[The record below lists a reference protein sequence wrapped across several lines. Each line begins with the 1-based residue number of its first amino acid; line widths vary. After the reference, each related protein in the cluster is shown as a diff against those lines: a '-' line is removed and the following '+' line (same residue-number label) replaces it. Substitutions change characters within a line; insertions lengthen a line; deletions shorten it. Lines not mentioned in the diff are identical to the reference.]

1 MAQLNEYQVI
11 VKPVM
16 TEKSLTSAAEGKYT
30 FEVDVRA
37 NKLQIA
43 EAVSMVFDVDVVKV
57 NVITSLPSQAS
68 ITERG
73 HVVDALS
80 RRVCFQRTHQLEG
93 QHADLGV
100 LHGGDC
106 HPGSRPKN

>member
-57 NVITSLPSQAS
+57 NVINSWFPAKEL
-68 ITERG
+68 
-73 HVVDALS
+73 
-80 RRVCFQRTHQLEG
+80 THLKYSY
-93 QHADLGV
+93 LT
-100 LHGGDC
+100 C
-106 HPGSRPKN
+106 RNS